1 MYGAILGDIAGSRFE
16 FSKPSGFNYKTV
28 SLFGSGCA
36 YTDDTVMTIATK
48 YALLNDISYARAY
61 GKLGRMYRRVGYG
74 TRCQKW
80 LGGHSVTGYGSC
92 GNGAA
97 MRVSYIAYHFDTLE
111 RVEEEAKKSAMCTHN
126 HIEGVKAAMVTA
138 GLIYL
143 ALQGDRKKDL
153 AKYFHKEYEY
163 PVRKPLWAYRPKGK
177 FDATAAGTMP
187 LAFRC
192 FLESEDWESC
202 IRNVFSVKC
211 DTDTV
216 ACIAGGIA
224 EAYYR
229 RTVPNEQEL
238 LKQYLIQPN
247 ELGEFDR
254 FLYEWAVR

>member
-1 MYGAILGDIAGSRFE
+1 
-16 FSKPSGFNYKTV
+16 
-28 SLFGSGCA
+28 
-36 YTDDTVMTIATK
+36 
-48 YALLNDISYARAY
+48 
-61 GKLGRMYRRVGYG
+61 
-74 TRCQKW
+74 
-80 LGGHSVTGYGSC
+80 
-92 GNGAA
+92 
-97 MRVSYIAYHFDTLE
+97 
-111 RVEEEAKKSAMCTHN
+111 
-126 HIEGVKAAMVTA
+126 
-138 GLIYL
+138 
-143 ALQGDRKKDL
+143 
-153 AKYFHKEYEY
+153 
-163 PVRKPLWAYRPKGK
+163 
-177 FDATAAGTMP
+177 MP

>member
-1 MYGAILGDIAGSRFE
+1 
-16 FSKPSGFNYKTV
+16 
-28 SLFGSGCA
+28 
-36 YTDDTVMTIATK
+36 
-48 YALLNDISYARAY
+48 
-61 GKLGRMYRRVGYG
+61 MYRRVGYG
-74 TRCQKW
+74 TLFQ
-80 LGGHSVTGYGSC
+80 
-92 GNGAA
+92 NGWTATAKPATAA
-97 MRVSYIAYHFDTLE
+97 TATAPRMRVSYIAYHFDTLE

-126 HIEGVKAAMVTA
+126 HIEGRQGGDGDGGADLSRFAGRAQKGPREVFSQGVRVPGPQAAV
-138 GLIYL
+138 GLP
-143 ALQGDRKKDL
+143 AEGQ
-153 AKYFHKEYEY
+153 
-163 PVRKPLWAYRPKGK
+163 VRTPRPR
-177 FDATAAGTMP
+177 ARCQ